1 LKHLAICLAAAI
13 VSSALKAQDRPK
25 FEVAS
30 IKECKSTDRPPPST
44 NSPGRLSLS
53 CWPLK
58 RLIQDAYEIFADG
71 KVYPL
76 NPFFPTAPIEG
87 SPDWVNSA
95 KYSIDAKSDTPHTP
109 ATMRGPMMQTL
120 LEDRFQLRQHRETR
134 EVPVYIMTVARG
146 GPKLLPTREGSCI
159 HVDPSDLSQ
168 AQPPPGSR
176 VCAFSTRVRTGTIE
190 VFGVTLDVFA
200 KLLHPGGRPVVNQTG
215 LTGAYDIH
223 LDQAPDPPSSPSD
236 SGASDPSGLSF
247 IAQLRSELGLQLTPG
262 KGPREF
268 LVIDRIARPSS
279 N

>member
-13 VSSALKAQDRPK
+13 VPPALNAQDRPK

-30 IKECKSTDRPPPST
+30 IKECKYTDRPPPST

-58 RLIQDAYEIFADG
+58 RLIQDAYEIYADG
-71 KVYPL
+71 KVDPL
-76 NPFFPTAPIEG
+76 NPFFPSAPIDG
-87 SPDWVNSA
+87 IPDWVNSA
-95 KYSIDAKSDTPHTP
+95 KYSIDAKSDSPQTP

-146 GPKLLPTREGSCI
+146 GPKLTPTKDDSCLHI
-159 HVDPSDLSQ
+159 DPSDLSQ
-168 AQPPPGSR
+168 AQPPPGAR
-176 VCAFSTRVRTGTIE
+176 VCAFSTKVRTGTIDAIE
-190 VFGVTLDVFA
+190 VFGVTIDVFA

-223 LDQAPDPPSSPSD
+223 LEQAPDPSGSPSD
-236 SGASDPSGLSF
+236 SEPSDPSGLSF
-247 IAQLRSELGLQLTPG
+247 IAQLRRTLG
-262 KGPREF
+262 F
-268 LVIDRIARPSS
+268 S
-279 N
+279 

>member
-1 LKHLAICLAAAI
+1 
-13 VSSALKAQDRPK
+13 
-25 FEVAS
+25 
-30 IKECKSTDRPPPST
+30 
-44 NSPGRLSLS
+44 
-53 CWPLK
+53 
-58 RLIQDAYEIFADG
+58 
-71 KVYPL
+71 
-76 NPFFPTAPIEG
+76 
-87 SPDWVNSA
+87 
-95 KYSIDAKSDTPHTP
+95 
-109 ATMRGPMMQTL
+109 MQAL

-146 GPKLLPTREGSCI
+146 GPKLPPTKEGSCI

-168 AQPPPGSR
+168 AEPPLGAR
-176 VCAFSTRVRTGTIE
+176 VCAFSTRARTETIDAIE
-190 VFGVTLDVFA
+190 VFGVTIEVFA